1 MVPHRRDEG
10 VVPDTEKVVAHSGEA
25 GVEAEFM
32 LDRPRSP
39 QMPSLPLS
47 FDGPLG
53 QKIIEL
59 HVWAVGEGLRGADAA
74 SLFDGLCQRLVGAG
88 MPLWRAFAGM
98 KTLHPQWG
106 GYGYTW
112 WRWLNAIQPA
122 QFERGDEYERGV
134 LNSPIGHLIRLGEAR
149 AATASDEARDPWLHL
164 RRRLSGAEAQLD
176 FPQLEELAAAGAT
189 DYFAEVVRFGAHGD
203 PSRGTGVGYSF
214 ATDRAAGFGD
224 DDILLLKAVL
234 PVVSLA
240 MMADAG
246 YTIASGLLGA
256 YLGADAGWRVHAG
269 AVERG
274 SVERIRA
281 VLWYAD
287 IRAFTAIADTTPGP
301 AVIELL
307 DEVFET
313 LTASLRP
320 RGGQVLKFLG
330 DGMLAIFPFADAT
343 REQICRRALDAAAE
357 AMGAVDRLNSARH
370 AAGKPAA
377 AVDLALHLGEV
388 LYGNVGAIDRLDFT
402 VIGPAVNE
410 VARIETLCEPLGRN
424 VLVSAELAA
433 AAGDSRRL
441 QPLGQHT
448 LRGVREAR
456 EIFGLD
462 FGAEP

>member
-1 MVPHRRDEG
+1 M
-10 VVPDTEKVVAHSGEA
+10 PDT
-25 GVEAEFM
+25 
-32 LDRPRSP
+32 SP
-39 QMPSLPLS
+39 LSRMPPLPLS

-74 SLFDGLCQRLVGAG
+74 ALFDGLCRRLVSAG
-88 MPLWRAFAGM
+88 VPLWRAFAGM

-112 WRWLNAIQPA
+112 WRRLNAIQPT
-122 QFERGDEYERGV
+122 QFERGDEYEQSV
-134 LNSPIGHLIRLGEAR
+134 INSPIGHLIRLGEAR
-149 AATASDEARDPWLHL
+149 AAAASDEAADPWLHL
-164 RRRLSGAEAQLD
+164 RRRLNGAEAQLD
-176 FPQLEELAAAGAT
+176 FPQLEELAASGAT
-189 DYFAEVVRFGAHGD
+189 DYFAEVVRFGADGD

-234 PVVSLA
+234 PAVSLA

-256 YLGADAGWRVHAG
+256 YLGADAGRRVHAG
-269 AVERG
+269 AVDRG
-274 SVERIRA
+274 SVESIRA

-287 IRAFTAIADTTPGP
+287 IRGFTALADTTPGA

-330 DGMLAIFPFADAT
+330 DGMLAIFPFEDGT
-343 REQICRRALDAAAE
+343 PEQICRRALEAAAE
-357 AMGAVDRLNSARH
+357 AMRAIDRLKAARRE
-370 AAGKPAA
+370 ASKPTAE
-377 AVDLALHLGEV
+377 VDLALHLGEV
-388 LYGNVGAIDRLDFT
+388 LYGNVGAVDRLDFT

-410 VARIETLCEPLGRN
+410 AARIEALCEPLGRK
-424 VLVSAELAA
+424 VLVSAELAGA
-433 AAGDSRRL
+433 VGNGCL
-441 QPLGQHT
+441 EPLGHHT
-448 LRGVREAR
+448 LRGLRDKR
-456 EIFGLD
+456 EIFALD
-462 FGAEP
+462 LD